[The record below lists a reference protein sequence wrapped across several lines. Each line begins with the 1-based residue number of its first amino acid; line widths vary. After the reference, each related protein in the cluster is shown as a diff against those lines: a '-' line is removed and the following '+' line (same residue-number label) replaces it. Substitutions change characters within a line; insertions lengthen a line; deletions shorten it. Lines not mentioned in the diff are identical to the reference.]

1 MTIET
6 KLLEESFAEIEL
18 QAEAF
23 SASFYRNLF
32 RENPPVKELFDNSS
46 LETQQK
52 KLIASLALI
61 VENIRNPEVLQ
72 LALESLGAYHVKT
85 GTLAKHY
92 PLVGNALL
100 QTFAS
105 FLGDRWTPAKAQ
117 AWLNAYNLI
126 CEMMLQGA
134 KNPDRYLDGELTF
147 YEWLDLYGE
156 TSPSLKNMISSLTH
170 FQYKKTE
177 K

>member
-1 MTIET
+1 MPLEIQ
-6 KLLEESFAEIEL
+6 LLEDSFAEVEP

-23 SASFYRNLF
+23 SASFYKNLF
-32 RENPPVKELFDNSS
+32 RANPSVQELFAKTS
-46 LETQQK
+46 LEAQEK

-61 VENIRNPEVLQ
+61 VENLRNPEALQ
-72 LALESLGAYHVKT
+72 RALESLGVYHVKT
-85 GTLAKHY
+85 GTLTKHY

-100 QTFAS
+100 ETSAD
-105 FLGDRWTPAKAQ
+105 FLGDRWTSAKAQ

-134 KNPDRYLDGELTF
+134 EHPERYLDGELTF

-156 TSPSLKNMISSLTH
+156 SSPALQRLIASLTH
-170 FQYKKTE
+170 YQYRAE